1 MMNEVEILIVEDN
14 SSELELA
21 LYALKKYHLANHV
34 VVLQDG
40 AEVIEYLFGS
50 GKEDG
55 SFNRMPKLILLDL
68 KLPKV
73 NGIEVLR
80 RIKAEPRTRSIPV
93 VVVTS
98 SRQDQD
104 LEECYRL
111 GVNSYLV
118 KPVNFDQ
125 FTEAIRQVG
134 FYWVL
139 LNQGNQG
146 TD

>member
-1 MMNEVEILIVEDN
+1 MHEVEILIVEDN

-21 LYALKKYHLANHV
+21 LYALKKHHIANHI
-34 VVLQDG
+34 VVLRDG
-40 AEVIEYLFGS
+40 AEVIEYLFGK
-50 GKEDG
+50 GDEVPPPAKI
-55 SFNRMPKLILLDL
+55 PKLILLDL

-80 RIKAEPRTRSIPV
+80 RIKAEPRLQTIPIV
-93 VVVTS
+93 VMTS

-125 FTEAIRQVG
+125 FSEAIRQVG
-134 FYWVL
+134 FYWIL
-139 LNQGNQG
+139 LNQRTQ
-146 TD
+146 

>member
-1 MMNEVEILIVEDN
+1 MDSEVEILIVEDN

-21 LYALKKYHLANHV
+21 LYALKKHHLANHI
-34 VVLQDG
+34 VVLRDG
-40 AEVIEYLFGS
+40 AEVIEYLFGTDNENS
-50 GKEDG
+50 PLHKL
-55 SFNRMPKLILLDL
+55 PKLILLDL

-80 RIKAEPRTRSIPV
+80 RIKSEPRTMSIPV
-93 VVVTS
+93 VVMTS

-125 FTEAIRQVG
+125 FTESIRQVG
-134 FYWVL
+134 FYWIL
-139 LNQGNQG
+139 LNQGNQ
-146 TD
+146 

>member
-1 MMNEVEILIVEDN
+1 MNNEVEILIVEDN
-14 SSELELA
+14 PSELELT
-21 LYALKKYHLANHV
+21 LYALQKHNLGNNIIALK
-34 VVLQDG
+34 DG
-40 AEVIEYLFGS
+40 AEVFEFLYGS
-50 GKEDG
+50 NTNQNLPLQNK
-55 SFNRMPKLILLDL
+55 PKLILLDL
-68 KLPKV
+68 KLPKI

-80 RIKAEPRTRSIPV
+80 RLKTDPRTLFIPV
-93 VVVTS
+93 VVMTS

-104 LEECYRL
+104 LQECYRL

-118 KPVNFDQ
+118 KPVNFDH

-139 LNQGNQG
+139 LNQR

>member
-1 MMNEVEILIVEDN
+1 MAEVEILIVEDN

-21 LYALKKYHLANHV
+21 LYALKKHHLANHI
-34 VVLQDG
+34 VVLRDG
-40 AEVIEYLFGS
+40 AEVIDYLFGDD
-50 GKEDG
+50 KEG
-55 SFNRMPKLILLDL
+55 PPISKIPKLILLDL

-73 NGIEVLR
+73 NGIEVLK
-80 RIKAEPRTRSIPV
+80 RIKSEPRTRTIPV
-93 VVVTS
+93 VVMTS

-104 LEECYRL
+104 LAECYRL

-134 FYWVL
+134 FYWIL
-139 LNQGNQG
+139 LNQGNQ
-146 TD
+146 

>member
-1 MMNEVEILIVEDN
+1 MDEVEILIVEDN

-21 LYALKKYHLANHV
+21 LYALKKHHLANHI
-34 VVLQDG
+34 VVLRDG
-40 AEVIEYLFGS
+40 AEVLDYLFGVD
-50 GKEDG
+50 KEG
-55 SFNRMPKLILLDL
+55 PKFVKAPKLILLDL

-73 NGIEVLR
+73 SGIEVLR
-80 RIKAEPRTRSIPV
+80 RIKSDPRTSTIPV
-93 VVVTS
+93 VVMTS

-125 FTEAIRQVG
+125 FTESIRQVG
-134 FYWVL
+134 FYWIL
-139 LNQGNQG
+139 LNQRK
-146 TD
+146 

>member
-1 MMNEVEILIVEDN
+1 MAPVEILIVEDN
-14 SSELELA
+14 SSELELT
-21 LYALKKYHLANHV
+21 LYALKKYHIANHI
-34 VVLQDG
+34 VVLRDG
-40 AEVIEYLFGS
+40 AEAIEYLFD
-50 GKEDG
+50 KNETPLPPEKV
-55 SFNRMPKLILLDL
+55 PKLILLDL

-80 RIKAEPRTRSIPV
+80 RIKTSAQIASIPIV
-93 VVVTS
+93 VLTS

-118 KPVNFDQ
+118 KPVNFEQ

-134 FYWVL
+134 IYWVL
-139 LNQGNQG
+139 LNQQ
-146 TD
+146 TY

>member
-1 MMNEVEILIVEDN
+1 MNEVEILIVEDN

-21 LYALKKYHLANHV
+21 LYALKKHHLANHI
-34 VVLQDG
+34 VVLRDG
-40 AEVIEYLFGS
+40 AEVLEYLFGTD
-50 GKEDG
+50 KEG
-55 SFNRMPKLILLDL
+55 STLAKVPKLILLDL

-80 RIKAEPRTRSIPV
+80 RIKSEPRTMSIPV
-93 VVVTS
+93 VVMTS

-125 FTEAIRQVG
+125 FTESIRQVG
-134 FYWVL
+134 FYWIL
-139 LNQGNQG
+139 LNQGNQ
-146 TD
+146 

>member
-1 MMNEVEILIVEDN
+1 MNEVEILIVEDN

-21 LYALKKYHLANHV
+21 LYALQKHHITNHII
-34 VVLQDG
+34 VLRDG
-40 AEVIEYLFGS
+40 AEVLEYLFGDDPVAS
-50 GKEDG
+50 APDKL
-55 SFNRMPKLILLDL
+55 PKLILLDL

-80 RIKAEPRTRSIPV
+80 RIKANPRTQTIPIV
-93 VVVTS
+93 VMTS

-125 FTEAIRQVG
+125 FAEAIRQVG
-134 FYWVL
+134 FYWIL
-139 LNQGNQG
+139 LNQG
-146 TD
+146 T